1 MISYVISHNINDI
14 IYDIICDVQAQ
25 GAKTYAGRHNS
36 GAYHHFT
43 GKERLDVH
51 LLKPSRLEVV
61 QEQLQED
68 MCEADIADQARWIEC
83 KYRTSHPIIR
93 WLPTKLAAWIGDN
106 YGQELGIPPMRG
118 QKWTAGELNAI
129 LLHNLVPSNGGAG
142 QLRTFGCIEWESE
155 HYSGRPKARCYPFDL
170 PGHRWRG
177 RTCQVSSGVIS
188 YYDIIHD
195 IIL

>member
-1 MISYVISHNINDI
+1 MISYIIYDV
-14 IYDIICDVQAQ
+14 IYDIIYDVQAQ

-43 GKERLDVH
+43 GKERLDMH

-170 PGHRWRG
+170 PGCRWRG

-195 IIL
+195 IIP

>member
-1 MISYVISHNINDI
+1 MSLYIYIYDV
-14 IYDIICDVQAQ
+14 IYDIINDVICDVLWPVQAQ

-51 LLKPSRLEVV
+51 LLKTSSLEMV
-61 QEQLQED
+61 QEQLQD
-68 MCEADIADQARWIEC
+68 DLCDTDIADQARWIEC

-118 QKWTAGELNAI
+118 QKWTAGELNTI
-129 LLHNLVPSNGGAG
+129 LLHNLVPSHGGAG
-142 QLRTFGCIEWESE
+142 QL
-155 HYSGRPKARCYPFDL
+155 
-170 PGHRWRG
+170 
-177 RTCQVSSGVIS
+177 
-188 YYDIIHD
+188 
-195 IIL
+195 